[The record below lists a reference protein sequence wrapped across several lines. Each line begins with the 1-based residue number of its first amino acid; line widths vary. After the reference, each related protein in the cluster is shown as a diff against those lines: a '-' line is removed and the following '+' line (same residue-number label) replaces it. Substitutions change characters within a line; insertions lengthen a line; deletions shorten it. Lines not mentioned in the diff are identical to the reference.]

1 MIRIMIVDDMPLFLE
16 YLRGC
21 IDWNSYGF
29 EICCE
34 AHDGREAL
42 EKIEEFY
49 PDVVL
54 TDITMPYV
62 NGLELAEKVTR
73 DYPEISVILITGNN
87 EFEYARRAVK
97 LGVCDYIVKPF
108 EKEELSSSP
117 VWAASTHQVAPV
129 SLLGEYSYSRRIP
142 WTEELGILV

>member
-54 TDITMPYV
+54 TDITM
-62 NGLELAEKVTR
+62 T
-73 DYPEISVILITGNN
+73 
-87 EFEYARRAVK
+87 
-97 LGVCDYIVKPF
+97 
-108 EKEELSSSP
+108 
-117 VWAASTHQVAPV
+117 
-129 SLLGEYSYSRRIP
+129 
-142 WTEELGILV
+142 